1 MSADLD
7 RILKLEVPIIVQM
20 GQREMA
26 VSDVMSLVPG
36 SIIEL
41 PKSADD
47 ELELMVNNRQIGTG
61 RAVKVGEN
69 FGIKVTFVGD
79 VKSRISAMGTGERN
93 DAGSGSGSEAAPVA
107 GGAARS

>member
-79 VKSRISAMGTGERN
+79 VKSRISAMGTGEEN
-93 DAGSGSGSEAAPVA
+93 HAGNGSDVGAAPVT
-107 GGAARS
+107 GGAASN